1 MKELDARKLT
11 DASIYDLRMRAIELH
26 KKGYNM
32 KAIADLLTVSY
43 SAVRKWVGL
52 YKQGREEALEV
63 KKRGLPPGNKA
74 LTPKQQKRIC
84 SKIISKTP
92 DGLNLPFG
100 LWTCRTV
107 QMLIEQQFNIQLCER
122 QVGRYLKEWSRLRRD
137 PRKSPFIKRMS
148 RMIRKWK
155 SGWKGSIPELR
166 EKLSGKVL

>member
-122 QVGRYLKEWSRLRRD
+122 QVGRYLKEWGFSPQKPIYKAYEQDDKEVEEWLEREY
-137 PRKSPFIKRMS
+137 PRIKR
-148 RMIRKWK
+148 KAK
-155 SGWKGSIPELR
+155 R
-166 EKLSGKVL
+166 EGAVI